1 MSAGAKKTGIVI
13 GVKKKR
19 QQIKLATA
27 GIVQSKNGGS
37 DAVGPKKPFISKI
50 HNFKRFS
57 RSSKTV
63 FSQSRSEQFW

>member
-13 GVKKKR
+13 GFKKNVN
-19 QQIKLATA
+19 KLATA

-50 HNFKRFS
+50 HKLC
-57 RSSKTV
+57 
-63 FSQSRSEQFW
+63 